1 MPVSFFLQM
10 FLNGLQLASVYIL
23 IALGFTLIF
32 GILQIVNIAHGSIY
46 MLGGYGIWLLFASF
60 KLNYFLSLVLTSIL
74 VALIGLVIE
83 RIIFRRLRGL
93 MMSTIIASIGVMG
106 FIEQSALL
114 GFGVTHKIIPNP
126 FPGMLQFWGTVFPT
140 QRLVI
145 MIFGIVLTLAVI
157 WWIRKTKAGLALRAV
172 SQDGEIAAL
181 YGISSVRY
189 GSLTFG
195 IGCGLAGAAGAL
207 MAPVFYVTPFIGH
220 GPLLKIFVIIVIGG
234 LGSVPGAV
242 LAGVLLG
249 LIDSFVTTLIDSESA
264 AMFGFIMI
272 IVMLVFKPKGF
283 FGHE

>member
-46 MLGGYGIWLLFASF
+46 MLGGYGIWLLFVSL
-60 KLNYFLSLVLTSIL
+60 KLNYFLSLLFTSVI
-74 VALIGLVIE
+74 VALIGLAIE

-145 MIFGIVLTLAVI
+145 MIFGIVLTVAVI
-157 WWIRKTKAGLALRAV
+157 WWIRRTKAGLALRAV
-172 SQDGEIAAL
+172 SQDNEVAAL
-181 YGISSVRY
+181 YGINSVRY